1 METPRSTTTGQLHID
16 LGALVENYQRLDHQ
30 TLGAEVAAVVK
41 ADAYG
46 LGVAEVAPALLEAGC
61 RTFYVAEVGEATTL
75 RAVLDQHGSDDA
87 KNAEI
92 LVFAGAQPGT
102 TDELL
107 AQRATP
113 VLIDPGQV
121 SRWAAAATT
130 QRRRGALHVDTG
142 ISRTGFDQPG
152 LDWLARKPAELDR
165 LEIVAVLSHL
175 ACADELD
182 PEPNRQ
188 QLARFVAIRQQF
200 PQGFGSLANTAGIA
214 LGPDYFAEQVRP
226 GIGLYGSD
234 PSPNQTLG
242 LAPVV
247 SLHAP
252 VVQVRDVNTG
262 DGVGYGATHRMT
274 APGRLAVLG
283 VGYADGFPR
292 SLSGRGS
299 VVLHGYRLPI
309 VGRVS
314 MDLTT
319 VDISNLPEGL
329 VQPGDHAEL
338 IGPTVSI
345 DDVATDAGT
354 IAYEILTNLGRR
366 YERTYRS

>member
-1 METPRSTTTGQLHID
+1 
-16 LGALVENYQRLDHQ
+16 
-30 TLGAEVAAVVK
+30 
-41 ADAYG
+41 
-46 LGVAEVAPALLEAGC
+46 
-61 RTFYVAEVGEATTL
+61 
-75 RAVLDQHGSDDA
+75 
-87 KNAEI
+87 
-92 LVFAGAQPGT
+92 
-102 TDELL
+102 
-107 AQRATP
+107 
-113 VLIDPGQV
+113 
-121 SRWAAAATT
+121 
-130 QRRRGALHVDTG
+130 
-142 ISRTGFDQPG
+142 
-152 LDWLARKPAELDR
+152 
-165 LEIVAVLSHL
+165 
-175 ACADELD
+175 
-182 PEPNRQ
+182 
-188 QLARFVAIRQQF
+188 
-200 PQGFGSLANTAGIA
+200 
-214 LGPDYFAEQVRP
+214 
-226 GIGLYGSD
+226 
-234 PSPNQTLG
+234 
-242 LAPVV
+242 
-247 SLHAP
+247 
-252 VVQVRDVNTG
+252 
-262 DGVGYGATHRMT
+262 MT